1 MKPLVKLIRKKKRE
15 RTQITNIMN
24 EREVITRN
32 LTDVKNTIKHNKQF
46 YDNKIVSL
54 DEMG

>member
-1 MKPLVKLIRKKKRE
+1 
-15 RTQITNIMN
+15 MN
-24 EREVITRN
+24 EREVIIRN